1 MQQLLDLGVRE
12 EHAEGEGVGV
22 AEVVNLPREYHARR
36 TQVGSWLWFG
46 RGSAPAYALSEA
58 AIEPS
63 MATATVHVGEDPKSN
78 ERARLEKAR
87 QVHLER

>member
-1 MQQLLDLGVRE
+1 MY
-12 EHAEGEGVGV
+12 VGLFFTTKRV
-22 AEVVNLPREYHARR
+22 ATTFCPWDSVTHQSRPG
-36 TQVGSWLWFG
+36 T
-46 RGSAPAYALSEA
+46 AYALSEA

-63 MATATVHVGEDPKSN
+63 MATPTVGEDPKSN